1 MDQITVDTS
10 IYEFTREIK
19 IRPTDKTIDAHCVYC
34 LHTDYNF
41 SNNSD
46 DYEEEHY
53 VLIEGLLCR
62 SSIAAKASGELCS
75 ERQSV
80 TPRSGTRAWRLSW

>member
-34 LHTDYNF
+34 LHTITTF
-41 SNNSD
+41 
-46 DYEEEHY
+46 
-53 VLIEGLLCR
+53 LITPMTMKKTSTFLLKSCLCR

-75 ERQSV
+75 ERPSV
-80 TPRSGTRAWRLSW
+80 MPRSGIRVW

>member
-41 SNNSD
+41 
-46 DYEEEHY
+46 
-53 VLIEGLLCR
+53 LITPMTMKKTSTFLLKSCLCR

-75 ERQSV
+75 ERPSV
-80 TPRSGTRAWRLSW
+80 MPRSGIRVW